1 MEHIEF
7 LKEVAQELGQQNI
20 LNSLNAIQERASQQ
34 NANLLIPL
42 VGEFSSGKTTL
53 LNALTDSKKL
63 ETATKPTTATIYE
76 IHFGCNKCEANVVL
90 SDGQVAHFDDLGELK
105 NDQLSDAQIVTV
117 FDTSTKVPSS
127 TILVDTPGLSS
138 PVVKHRQVLVD
149 FLPSADAILLVV
161 DINQQVTRSLT
172 DFIDMIKLS
181 KRPVYI
187 VLTKSDTKSV
197 SEIEAA
203 KQYIADNCKLP
214 VQQVVVVSA
223 ANDNISELYALLETI
238 QKSKNEILAKVDGQR
253 IKDLAQI
260 LVNRVD
266 EMLTASSSDENLDM
280 EIRRQQLDLD
290 KIKRNINKLIDSMAS
305 DICEDGTNISRR
317 FEDSMYEKLG
327 ALVAGGS
334 ANVDNDALSVINN
347 TASLL
352 LSEYKNNIMGILKS
366 KVQSAQGSESEI
378 PVDSLM
384 SIDLSEIQ
392 ISGLNY
398 NLDLNSMGHEYD
410 GMIKTGVIAVAAVAT
425 VAAAVATAGAAAAGA
440 AGTAGTAG
448 TAGAAGTAGTAGT
461 AGAAAAG
468 TVGTAGAAG
477 TVATT
482 VAASKAVDI
491 VDTATDVGSIIYTR
505 KMMKRIAKTEEF
517 AGKAVDKYNKIEK
530 ADKKGILS
538 SMVGFATERLLSKP
552 QRVRAVRNYVDGTLA
567 PEFKSQMENLS
578 QSVVNM
584 VRGSLQNDAS
594 EMIAQKTAM
603 LNELKEQSSE
613 HKAEFARRKETL
625 KQYKEKL
632 STI

>member
-203 KQYIADNCKLP
+203 KQYIAENCKLP

-223 ANDNISELYALLETI
+223 AKDNISELYALLETI

-253 IKDLAQI
+253 IKDLARI

-290 KIKRNINKLIDSMAS
+290 KIKRNINRLIDSMAS
-305 DICEDGTNISRR
+305 DISEDGSKISRR

-334 ANVDNDALSVINN
+334 ANMDNDALSVINN

-366 KVQSAQGSESEI
+366 KVQSAQGSDREI
-378 PVDSLM
+378 PVESLM
-384 SIDLSEIQ
+384 SIDLSGIQ
-392 ISGLNY
+392 ISGLSY
-398 NLDLNSMGHEYD
+398 DLDLNSMGHEYD

-425 VAAAVATAGAAAAGA
+425 VAAAVATAGAAGAAAGA
-440 AGTAGTAG
+440 AGTAGTA
-448 TAGAAGTAGTAGT
+448 AAAGTA
-461 AGAAAAG
+461 
-468 TVGTAGAAG
+468 GTAGAAG

-530 ADKKGILS
+530 ADEKGILS

-584 VRGSLQNDAS
+584 VRGGLQNDAS

-603 LNELKEQSSE
+603 LNELKEQCSK

>member
-138 PVVKHRQVLVD
+138 PVIKHRQVLVD

-223 ANDNISELYALLETI
+223 AKDNMSELYALLETI

-290 KIKRNINKLIDSMAS
+290 KIKRNINRLIDSMAS
-305 DICEDGTNISRR
+305 DICEDGTKISRR

-334 ANVDNDALSVINN
+334 ANMDNDALSVINN

-366 KVQSAQGSESEI
+366 KVQSAQGSDCEI
-378 PVDSLM
+378 PVESLM
-384 SIDLSEIQ
+384 SIDLSGVQ
-392 ISGLNY
+392 ISGLSY
-398 NLDLNSMGHEYD
+398 DLDLNSMGHEYD

-425 VAAAVATAGAAAAGA
+425 VAAAVATAGAAGAAAGA
-440 AGTAGTAG
+440 AGTAE
-448 TAGAAGTAGTAGT
+448 
-461 AGAAAAG
+461 
-468 TVGTAGAAG
+468 TAGAAG

-491 VDTATDVGSIIYTR
+491 IDTATDVGSIIYTR
-505 KMMKRIAKTEEF
+505 NMMKRIAKTEEF
-517 AGKAVDKYNKIEK
+517 AGKAIDKYNKIEK
-530 ADKKGILS
+530 ADNKGILS

-584 VRGSLQNDAS
+584 VRGGLQNDAS

-603 LNELKEQSSE
+603 LNELKEQCSQ
-613 HKAEFARRKETL
+613 HKAEFVRRKETL

>member
-138 PVVKHRQVLVD
+138 PVIKHRQVLVD

-223 ANDNISELYALLETI
+223 AKDNMSELYALLETI

-290 KIKRNINKLIDSMAS
+290 KIKRNINRLIDSMAS
-305 DICEDGTNISRR
+305 DICEDGTKISRR

-334 ANVDNDALSVINN
+334 ADMDNDALSVINN

-366 KVQSAQGSESEI
+366 KVQSAQGSDSEI
-378 PVDSLM
+378 PVESLM
-384 SIDLSEIQ
+384 SVDLSGIQ

-410 GMIKTGVIAVAAVAT
+410 GIIKTGVIAVAAVAT
-425 VAAAVATAGAAAAGA
+425 VAAAVATAGAAGAAAGA

-448 TAGAAGTAGTAGT
+448 TAGAAG
-461 AGAAAAG
+461 AAAAG
-468 TVGTAGAAG
+468 TAGTAGAAG

-603 LNELKEQSSE
+603 LNELKEQCSE

>member
-7 LKEVAQELGQQNI
+7 LKEVAQELGLQNI

-223 ANDNISELYALLETI
+223 AKDNMSELYALLETI

-290 KIKRNINKLIDSMAS
+290 KIKRNINRLIDSMAS
-305 DICEDGTNISRR
+305 DISEDGSKISRR

-334 ANVDNDALSVINN
+334 ANMDNDALSVINN

-366 KVQSAQGSESEI
+366 KVQSVQGSDSEI
-378 PVDSLM
+378 PVESLM
-384 SIDLSEIQ
+384 SIDLSGVQ

-425 VAAAVATAGAAAAGA
+425 VAAAVATAGAAGAAAGA
-440 AGTAGTAG
+440 AGTAG
-448 TAGAAGTAGTAGT
+448 TAGAAGTA
-461 AGAAAAG
+461 AAAG
-468 TVGTAGAAG
+468 TAGTAGAAG

-530 ADKKGILS
+530 SDKKGILS

-584 VRGSLQNDAS
+584 VRGGLQNDAS

-603 LNELKEQSSE
+603 LNELKEQCSE

>member
-138 PVVKHRQVLVD
+138 PVIKHRQVLVD

-223 ANDNISELYALLETI
+223 AKDNMSELYALLETI
-238 QKSKNEILAKVDGQR
+238 QKSKNEILAKVDSQR

-290 KIKRNINKLIDSMAS
+290 KIKRNINRLIDSMAS
-305 DICEDGTNISRR
+305 DICEDGTKISRR

-334 ANVDNDALSVINN
+334 ADMDNDALSVINN

-366 KVQSAQGSESEI
+366 KVQSAQGSDSEI
-378 PVDSLM
+378 PVESLM
-384 SIDLSEIQ
+384 SVDLSGIQ

-410 GMIKTGVIAVAAVAT
+410 GIIKTGVIAVAAVAT
-425 VAAAVATAGAAAAGA
+425 VAAAVATAGAAGAAAGA

-448 TAGAAGTAGTAGT
+448 TAGAAG
-461 AGAAAAG
+461 AAAAG
-468 TVGTAGAAG
+468 TAGTAGAAG

-603 LNELKEQSSE
+603 LNELKEQCSE

>member
-20 LNSLNAIQERASQQ
+20 LNGLNAIQKRVSQQ

-187 VLTKSDTKSV
+187 VLTKSDTKSA

-223 ANDNISELYALLETI
+223 AKDNMSELYALLETI

-280 EIRRQQLDLD
+280 EIRRLQLDLD
-290 KIKRNINKLIDSMAS
+290 KIKRNINRLIDSMAS
-305 DICEDGTNISRR
+305 DICEDGTKISRR

-334 ANVDNDALSVINN
+334 ANMDNDALSVINN

-366 KVQSAQGSESEI
+366 KVQSAQGSDSEI
-378 PVDSLM
+378 PVESLM
-384 SIDLSEIQ
+384 SIDLSGVQ
-392 ISGLNY
+392 ISGLSY
-398 NLDLNSMGHEYD
+398 DLDLNSMGHEYD
-410 GMIKTGVIAVAAVAT
+410 GMIKTGVIAVAAVAA
-425 VAAAVATAGAAAAGA
+425 VAATVATAGAASAATAAGAEGAAGAAGA
-440 AGTAGTAG
+440 AGTAGA
-448 TAGAAGTAGTAGT
+448 AGAAGTAG
-461 AGAAAAG
+461 AAS
-468 TVGTAGAAG
+468 AAG

-552 QRVRAVRNYVDGTLA
+552 QRVRAVRNYVDGTLT

>member
-90 SDGQVAHFDDLGELK
+90 SDGQVAHFDDLGKLK

-223 ANDNISELYALLETI
+223 VKDNMSELYALLETI

-260 LVNRVD
+260 LVNRID

-290 KIKRNINKLIDSMAS
+290 KIKRNINRLIDSMAS
-305 DICEDGTNISRR
+305 DICEDGTKISRR

-334 ANVDNDALSVINN
+334 ADMDNDALSVINN

-352 LSEYKNNIMGILKS
+352 LLEYKNNIMGILKS
-366 KVQSAQGSESEI
+366 KVQSAQGSDSEI
-378 PVDSLM
+378 PVGSLM
-384 SIDLSEIQ
+384 SVDLSGIQ

-410 GMIKTGVIAVAAVAT
+410 GIIKTGVIAVAAVAT
-425 VAAAVATAGAAAAGA
+425 VAAAVATAGAAGAAAGA

-448 TAGAAGTAGTAGT
+448 A

-468 TVGTAGAAG
+468 TAGTAGAAG

-603 LNELKEQSSE
+603 LNELKEQCSE

>member
-7 LKEVAQELGQQNI
+7 LKEVAQELGLQNI

-223 ANDNISELYALLETI
+223 AKDNISELYALLETI

-290 KIKRNINKLIDSMAS
+290 KIKRNINRLIDSMAS
-305 DICEDGTNISRR
+305 DISEDGSKISRR

-334 ANVDNDALSVINN
+334 ANMDNDALSVINN

-366 KVQSAQGSESEI
+366 KVQSAQGSDSEI
-378 PVDSLM
+378 PVESLM
-384 SIDLSEIQ
+384 SIDLSGIQ

-410 GMIKTGVIAVAAVAT
+410 GMIKTGIIAVAAVAT
-425 VAAAVATAGAAAAGA
+425 VAAAVATAGAAAGA
-440 AGTAGTAG
+440 AGTAG
-448 TAGAAGTAGTAGT
+448 TAGAAGAAGT
-461 AGAAAAG
+461 AGAAS
-468 TVGTAGAAG
+468 AAG

-491 VDTATDVGSIIYTR
+491 VDTATDVGSIIYTS

-530 ADKKGILS
+530 SDKKGILS

-584 VRGSLQNDAS
+584 VRGGLQNDAS

-603 LNELKEQSSE
+603 LNELKEQCSE

>member
-90 SDGQVAHFDDLGELK
+90 SDGQVAHFDDLGGFK

-138 PVVKHRQVLVD
+138 PVIKHRQVLVD

-223 ANDNISELYALLETI
+223 AKDNMSELYALLETI

-290 KIKRNINKLIDSMAS
+290 KIKRNINRLIDSMAS
-305 DICEDGTNISRR
+305 DISEDGSKISRR

-334 ANVDNDALSVINN
+334 ANMDNDALSVINN

-366 KVQSAQGSESEI
+366 KVQSVQGSESEI
-378 PVDSLM
+378 PVESLM

-410 GMIKTGVIAVAAVAT
+410 GIIKTGVIAVAAVAT
-425 VAAAVATAGAAAAGA
+425 VAAAVATAGAAGAAAGA
-440 AGTAGTAG
+440 AGTAGA
-448 TAGAAGTAGTAGT
+448 AAGTA
-461 AGAAAAG
+461 
-468 TVGTAGAAG
+468 GTAGAAG

-482 VAASKAVDI
+482 VAAYKAVDI
-491 VDTATDVGSIIYTR
+491 IDTATDVGSIIYTR

-584 VRGSLQNDAS
+584 VRGGLQNDAS

-603 LNELKEQSSE
+603 LNELKEQCSE

>member
-20 LNSLNAIQERASQQ
+20 LNGLNAIQKRVSQQ

-187 VLTKSDTKSV
+187 VLTKSDTKSA

-223 ANDNISELYALLETI
+223 AKDNMSELYALLETI

-280 EIRRQQLDLD
+280 EIRRLQLDLD
-290 KIKRNINKLIDSMAS
+290 KIKRNINRLIDSMAS
-305 DICEDGTNISRR
+305 DICEDGTKISRR

-334 ANVDNDALSVINN
+334 ANMDNDALSVINN

-366 KVQSAQGSESEI
+366 KVQSAQGSDSEI
-378 PVDSLM
+378 PVESLM
-384 SIDLSEIQ
+384 SVDLSGIQ

-410 GMIKTGVIAVAAVAT
+410 GIIKTGVIAVAAVAT
-425 VAAAVATAGAAAAGA
+425 VAAAVATAGAASAATAAGAEGAAGAAGA
-440 AGTAGTAG
+440 AGTAGA
-448 TAGAAGTAGTAGT
+448 AGAAGTAG
-461 AGAAAAG
+461 AAS
-468 TVGTAGAAG
+468 AAG

-505 KMMKRIAKTEEF
+505 KMIKRIAKTEEF

>member
-138 PVVKHRQVLVD
+138 PVIKHRQVLVD

-197 SEIEAA
+197 SEIETA
-203 KQYIADNCKLP
+203 KQYIANNCKLP

-223 ANDNISELYALLETI
+223 AKDNISELYALLETI

-280 EIRRQQLDLD
+280 EIRRLQLDLD
-290 KIKRNINKLIDSMAS
+290 KIKRNINRLIDSMAS
-305 DICEDGTNISRR
+305 DISKDGSKISRR

-334 ANVDNDALSVINN
+334 ANMDNDALSVINN

-366 KVQSAQGSESEI
+366 KVQSAQGSDSEI
-378 PVDSLM
+378 PVESLI

-425 VAAAVATAGAAAAGA
+425 VAAAVATAGAASAATAAGAEGAAGAAGA
-440 AGTAGTAG
+440 AGTTGAAS
-448 TAGAAGTAGTAGT
+448 AAGTA
-461 AGAAAAG
+461 
-468 TVGTAGAAG
+468 
-477 TVATT
+477 ATT

-491 VDTATDVGSIIYTR
+491 VDTATDVGSIIYTS

-603 LNELKEQSSE
+603 LNELKEQCSE

>member
-90 SDGQVAHFDDLGELK
+90 SDGQVAHFDDLGGLK

-138 PVVKHRQVLVD
+138 PVIKHRQVLVD

-223 ANDNISELYALLETI
+223 AKDNMSELYALLETI

-290 KIKRNINKLIDSMAS
+290 KIKRNINRLIDSMAS
-305 DICEDGTNISRR
+305 DISEDGSKISRR

-334 ANVDNDALSVINN
+334 ANMDNDALSVINN

-366 KVQSAQGSESEI
+366 KVQSAQGSDSEI
-378 PVDSLM
+378 PVELLM
-384 SIDLSEIQ
+384 SIDLSGVQ

-410 GMIKTGVIAVAAVAT
+410 GMIKTGVIAVAAVAA
-425 VAAAVATAGAAAAGA
+425 VAATVATAGAAGAAGA

-448 TAGAAGTAGTAGT
+448 AAGAAGTAG
-461 AGAAAAG
+461 AAS
-468 TVGTAGAAG
+468 AAG

-517 AGKAVDKYNKIEK
+517 AGKAVDKYNKIEN

-584 VRGSLQNDAS
+584 VRDSLQNDAS

-603 LNELKEQSSE
+603 LNELKEQCSQ
-613 HKAEFARRKETL
+613 HKAEFVRRKETL

>member
-76 IHFGCNKCEANVVL
+76 IHFGCNKCEAIVVL

-203 KQYIADNCKLP
+203 KQYIAENCKLP

-223 ANDNISELYALLETI
+223 AKDNMSELYALLETI

-290 KIKRNINKLIDSMAS
+290 KIKRNINRLIDSMAS
-305 DICEDGTNISRR
+305 DISEDGSKISRR

-334 ANVDNDALSVINN
+334 ANMDNDALSVINN

-425 VAAAVATAGAAAAGA
+425 VAAAVATAGAA
-440 AGTAGTAG
+440 
-448 TAGAAGTAGTAGT
+448 GT

-468 TVGTAGAAG
+468 TAGTAGAAG

-530 ADKKGILS
+530 ADEKGILS
-538 SMVGFATERLLSKP
+538 SMVGFSTERLLSKP

-603 LNELKEQSSE
+603 LNELKEQCSK

>member
-20 LNSLNAIQERASQQ
+20 LNGLNAIQKRVSQQ

-138 PVVKHRQVLVD
+138 PVIKHRQVLVD

-197 SEIEAA
+197 SEIETA
-203 KQYIADNCKLP
+203 KQYIANNCKLP

-223 ANDNISELYALLETI
+223 AKDNMSELYALLETI

-253 IKDLAQI
+253 IRDLAQI

-266 EMLTASSSDENLDM
+266 EMLTASSSDDNLDM

-290 KIKRNINKLIDSMAS
+290 KIKRNINRLIDSMAS
-305 DICEDGTNISRR
+305 DISEDGSKISRR

-327 ALVAGGS
+327 ALVASGS
-334 ANVDNDALSVINN
+334 ANMDNDALSVINN

-366 KVQSAQGSESEI
+366 KVQSAQGSDSEI
-378 PVDSLM
+378 PVESLM

-410 GMIKTGVIAVAAVAT
+410 GIIKTGVIAVAAVAT
-425 VAAAVATAGAAAAGA
+425 VAAAVATAGAAGAAAGA

-448 TAGAAGTAGTAGT
+448 AAAGTA
-461 AGAAAAG
+461 
-468 TVGTAGAAG
+468 GTAGAAG

-491 VDTATDVGSIIYTR
+491 VDTATDVGSIIYTS

-603 LNELKEQSSE
+603 LNELKEQCSE

>member
-34 NANLLIPL
+34 NASLLIPL

-223 ANDNISELYALLETI
+223 AKDNMSELYALLETI

-290 KIKRNINKLIDSMAS
+290 KIKRNINRLIDSMAS
-305 DICEDGTNISRR
+305 DICEDGTKISRR

-334 ANVDNDALSVINN
+334 ANMDNDALSVINN

-366 KVQSAQGSESEI
+366 KVQSAQGSDSEI
-378 PVDSLM
+378 PVESLM
-384 SIDLSEIQ
+384 SIDLSGIQ
-392 ISGLNY
+392 ISGLSY
-398 NLDLNSMGHEYD
+398 DLDLNSMGHEYD
-410 GMIKTGVIAVAAVAT
+410 GIIKTGVIAVAAVAT
-425 VAAAVATAGAAAAGA
+425 VAAAVATAGAAGAAAGA
-440 AGTAGTAG
+440 AGTAA
-448 TAGAAGTAGTAGT
+448 AAGTA
-461 AGAAAAG
+461 
-468 TVGTAGAAG
+468 GTAGAAG

-530 ADKKGILS
+530 SDNKGILS

-584 VRGSLQNDAS
+584 VRGGLQNDAS

-603 LNELKEQSSE
+603 LNELKEQCSQ
-613 HKAEFARRKETL
+613 HKAEFVRRKETL

>member
-117 FDTSTKVPSS
+117 FDTSMKVPSS

-223 ANDNISELYALLETI
+223 AKENMSELYALFETI

-260 LVNRVD
+260 LAKRID

-305 DICEDGTNISRR
+305 DICEDGTKISRR

-334 ANVDNDALSVINN
+334 ANMDNDALSVINN

-366 KVQSAQGSESEI
+366 KVQSAQGSDSEI
-378 PVDSLM
+378 PVESLM
-384 SIDLSEIQ
+384 SIDLSGVQ
-392 ISGLNY
+392 ISGLSY
-398 NLDLNSMGHEYD
+398 DLDLNSMGHEYD

-425 VAAAVATAGAAAAGA
+425 VAAAVATAGAAGAAAGA
-440 AGTAGTAG
+440 AGTAA
-448 TAGAAGTAGTAGT
+448 AAGTA
-461 AGAAAAG
+461 
-468 TVGTAGAAG
+468 GTAGAAG

-491 VDTATDVGSIIYTR
+491 IDTATDVGSIIYTR

-517 AGKAVDKYNKIEK
+517 AGKAIDKYNKIEK
-530 ADKKGILS
+530 ADEKGILS

-603 LNELKEQSSE
+603 LNELKEQCSE

>member
-20 LNSLNAIQERASQQ
+20 LNGLNAIQKQVSQQ

-187 VLTKSDTKSV
+187 VLTKSDTKSA

-223 ANDNISELYALLETI
+223 AKDNMSELYALLETI

-290 KIKRNINKLIDSMAS
+290 KIKRNINRLIDSMAS
-305 DICEDGTNISRR
+305 DISEDGSKISRR

-334 ANVDNDALSVINN
+334 ANMDNDALSVINN

-366 KVQSAQGSESEI
+366 KVQSAQGSDSEI
-378 PVDSLM
+378 PVESLM
-384 SIDLSEIQ
+384 SIDLSGVQ
-392 ISGLNY
+392 ISGLSY
-398 NLDLNSMGHEYD
+398 DLDLNSMGHEYD
-410 GMIKTGVIAVAAVAT
+410 GMIKTGVIAVAAVAA
-425 VAAAVATAGAAAAGA
+425 VAATVATAGAASAATAAGAEGAAGAAGA

-448 TAGAAGTAGTAGT
+448 AASAAGTA
-461 AGAAAAG
+461 
-468 TVGTAGAAG
+468 
-477 TVATT
+477 ATT

-491 VDTATDVGSIIYTR
+491 VDTATDVGSIIYTS

-625 KQYKEKL
+625 KQYKERL

>member
-223 ANDNISELYALLETI
+223 AKDNMSELYALLETI

-290 KIKRNINKLIDSMAS
+290 KIKRNINRLIDSMAS
-305 DICEDGTNISRR
+305 DISEDGSKISRR

-334 ANVDNDALSVINN
+334 ANMDNDALSVINN

-366 KVQSAQGSESEI
+366 KVQSAQGSDSEI
-378 PVDSLM
+378 PVESLM
-384 SIDLSEIQ
+384 SIDLSGIQ
-392 ISGLNY
+392 ISGLSY
-398 NLDLNSMGHEYD
+398 DLDLNSMGHEYD

-425 VAAAVATAGAAAAGA
+425 VAAAVATAGAAAGA

-448 TAGAAGTAGTAGT
+448 TAGAAGTA
-461 AGAAAAG
+461 AAAG
-468 TVGTAGAAG
+468 TAGTAGAAG

-530 ADKKGILS
+530 ADEKGILS

-584 VRGSLQNDAS
+584 VRGGLQNDAS

-603 LNELKEQSSE
+603 LNELKEQCSE

>member
-305 DICEDGTNISRR
+305 DICEDGTNVSRR

-440 AGTAGTAG
+440 
-448 TAGAAGTAGTAGT
+448 AGTAGT

-625 KQYKEKL
+625 KQYKKKL

>member
-223 ANDNISELYALLETI
+223 AKDNMSELYALLETI

-290 KIKRNINKLIDSMAS
+290 KIKRNINRLIDSMAS
-305 DICEDGTNISRR
+305 DISEDGSKISRR

-334 ANVDNDALSVINN
+334 ANMDNDALSVINN

-366 KVQSAQGSESEI
+366 KVQSAQGSDSEI
-378 PVDSLM
+378 PVESLM
-384 SIDLSEIQ
+384 SIDLSGIQ
-392 ISGLNY
+392 ISGLSY
-398 NLDLNSMGHEYD
+398 DLDLNSMGHEYD

-425 VAAAVATAGAAAAGA
+425 VAAAVATAGAAAGA
-440 AGTAGTAG
+440 AGTAGTA
-448 TAGAAGTAGTAGT
+448 AAAGTA
-461 AGAAAAG
+461 
-468 TVGTAGAAG
+468 GTAGAAG

-530 ADKKGILS
+530 ADEKGILS

-584 VRGSLQNDAS
+584 VRGGLQNDAS

-603 LNELKEQSSE
+603 LNELKEQCSE

>member
-138 PVVKHRQVLVD
+138 PVIKHRQVLVD

-223 ANDNISELYALLETI
+223 AKDNMSELYALLETI

-280 EIRRQQLDLD
+280 EIRRLQLDLD
-290 KIKRNINKLIDSMAS
+290 KIKRNINRLIDSMAS
-305 DICEDGTNISRR
+305 DISKDGSKISRR

-334 ANVDNDALSVINN
+334 ANMDNDALSVINN

-366 KVQSAQGSESEI
+366 KVQSAQGSDSEI
-378 PVDSLM
+378 PVESLM
-384 SIDLSEIQ
+384 SVDLSGIQ

-410 GMIKTGVIAVAAVAT
+410 GIIKTGVIAVAAVAT
-425 VAAAVATAGAAAAGA
+425 VAAAVATAGAAGAAAGA

-448 TAGAAGTAGTAGT
+448 AAAGTA
-461 AGAAAAG
+461 
-468 TVGTAGAAG
+468 GTAGAAG

-491 VDTATDVGSIIYTR
+491 IDTATDVGSIIYTR
-505 KMMKRIAKTEEF
+505 KMMKRIAKAEEF

-530 ADKKGILS
+530 ADEKGILS

-567 PEFKSQMENLS
+567 PEFRSQMENLS

-603 LNELKEQSSE
+603 LNELKEQCSE

>member
-138 PVVKHRQVLVD
+138 PVIKHRQVLVD

-223 ANDNISELYALLETI
+223 AKDNMSELYALLETI
-238 QKSKNEILAKVDGQR
+238 QKSKNEILAKVDCQR

-290 KIKRNINKLIDSMAS
+290 KIKRNINRLIDSMAS
-305 DICEDGTNISRR
+305 DICEDGTKISRR

-334 ANVDNDALSVINN
+334 ADMDNDALSVINN

-366 KVQSAQGSESEI
+366 KVQSAQGSDSEI
-378 PVDSLM
+378 PVESLM
-384 SIDLSEIQ
+384 SVDLSGIQ

-410 GMIKTGVIAVAAVAT
+410 GIIKTGVIAVAAVAT
-425 VAAAVATAGAAAAGA
+425 VAAAVATAGAA
-440 AGTAGTAG
+440 GTAG
-448 TAGAAGTAGTAGT
+448 TAGAAGTAAAGT
-461 AGAAAAG
+461 A
-468 TVGTAGAAG
+468 GTAGAAG

-584 VRGSLQNDAS
+584 VRGGLQNDAS

-603 LNELKEQSSE
+603 LNELKEQCSE

>member
-20 LNSLNAIQERASQQ
+20 LNGLNAIQKRASQQ

-223 ANDNISELYALLETI
+223 AKDNISELYALLETI

-290 KIKRNINKLIDSMAS
+290 KIKRNINRLIDSMAS
-305 DICEDGTNISRR
+305 DISEDGSKISRR

-334 ANVDNDALSVINN
+334 ANMDNDALSVINN

-366 KVQSAQGSESEI
+366 KVQSAQGSDSEI
-378 PVDSLM
+378 PVESLM
-384 SIDLSEIQ
+384 SIDLSGIQ

-410 GMIKTGVIAVAAVAT
+410 GIIKTGVIAVAAVAT
-425 VAAAVATAGAAAAGA
+425 VAAAVATAGAAGAAAGA

-448 TAGAAGTAGTAGT
+448 AAAGTA
-461 AGAAAAG
+461 
-468 TVGTAGAAG
+468 GTAGAAG

-491 VDTATDVGSIIYTR
+491 IDTATDVGSIIYTR
-505 KMMKRIAKTEEF
+505 KMMKRIAKAEEF

-530 ADKKGILS
+530 ADEKGILS

-584 VRGSLQNDAS
+584 VRGGLQNDAS

-603 LNELKEQSSE
+603 LNELKEQCSE

>member
-20 LNSLNAIQERASQQ
+20 LNGLNAIQKRASQQ

-197 SEIEAA
+197 SEIETA
-203 KQYIADNCKLP
+203 KQYIANNCKLP

-223 ANDNISELYALLETI
+223 AKDNMSELYALLETI

-253 IKDLAQI
+253 IRDLAQI

-266 EMLTASSSDENLDM
+266 EMLMASSSDENLDM

-290 KIKRNINKLIDSMAS
+290 KIKRNINRLIDSMAS
-305 DICEDGTNISRR
+305 DISEDGSKISRR

-334 ANVDNDALSVINN
+334 ANMDNDALSVINN

-366 KVQSAQGSESEI
+366 KVQSAQGSDSEI
-378 PVDSLM
+378 PVESLM

-410 GMIKTGVIAVAAVAT
+410 GMIKSGVIAVAAVAT
-425 VAAAVATAGAAAAGA
+425 VAAAVATAGAAGAAAGA

-448 TAGAAGTAGTAGT
+448 AAAGTA
-461 AGAAAAG
+461 
-468 TVGTAGAAG
+468 GTAGAAG

-491 VDTATDVGSIIYTR
+491 IDTATDVGSIIYTR
-505 KMMKRIAKTEEF
+505 KMMKRIAKAEEF

-530 ADKKGILS
+530 ADEKGILS

-584 VRGSLQNDAS
+584 VRGGLQNDAS

-603 LNELKEQSSE
+603 LNELKEQCSE

>member
-53 LNALTDSKKL
+53 LNTLTDCKKL

-197 SEIEAA
+197 SEIEAV

-223 ANDNISELYALLETI
+223 AKDNISELYALLETI

-253 IKDLAQI
+253 IKDLARI

-290 KIKRNINKLIDSMAS
+290 KIKRNINRLIDSMAS
-305 DICEDGTNISRR
+305 DISEDGSKISRR

-334 ANVDNDALSVINN
+334 ANMDNDALSVINN

-366 KVQSAQGSESEI
+366 KVQSAQGSDSEI
-378 PVDSLM
+378 PVESLM
-384 SIDLSEIQ
+384 SIDLSGIQ

-425 VAAAVATAGAAAAGA
+425 VAAAVATAGAAAGA

-448 TAGAAGTAGTAGT
+448 TAGAAGTA
-461 AGAAAAG
+461 AAAG
-468 TVGTAGAAG
+468 TAGTAGAAG

-530 ADKKGILS
+530 ADEKGILS

-584 VRGSLQNDAS
+584 VRGGLQNDAS

-603 LNELKEQSSE
+603 LNELKEQCSE

>member
-53 LNALTDSKKL
+53 LKALTDSKKL

-138 PVVKHRQVLVD
+138 PVIKHRQVLVD

-223 ANDNISELYALLETI
+223 AKDNMSELYALLETI

-290 KIKRNINKLIDSMAS
+290 KIKRNINRLIDSMAS
-305 DICEDGTNISRR
+305 DISEDGSKISRR

-334 ANVDNDALSVINN
+334 ANMDNDALSVINN

-366 KVQSAQGSESEI
+366 KVQSAQGSDSEI
-378 PVDSLM
+378 PVESLM
-384 SIDLSEIQ
+384 SIDLSGIQ

-425 VAAAVATAGAAAAGA
+425 VAAAVATAGAAGAAAGA
-440 AGTAGTAG
+440 AGTAG
-448 TAGAAGTAGTAGT
+448 TAGAAGTA
-461 AGAAAAG
+461 AAAG
-468 TVGTAGAAG
+468 TAGTAGAAG

-491 VDTATDVGSIIYTR
+491 IDTATDVGSIIYTR
-505 KMMKRIAKTEEF
+505 KMMKRIAKAEEF

-530 ADKKGILS
+530 ADEKGILS

-584 VRGSLQNDAS
+584 VRGGLQNDAS

-603 LNELKEQSSE
+603 LNELKEQCSE

>member
-7 LKEVAQELGQQNI
+7 LKEVAQEHGQQNI

-76 IHFGCNKCEANVVL
+76 IHFGCDKCEANVVL

-425 VAAAVATAGAAAAGA
+425 VAAAVATAGAA
-440 AGTAGTAG
+440 
-448 TAGAAGTAGTAGT
+448 GT

-538 SMVGFATERLLSKP
+538 SMVGFSTERLLSKP

>member
-90 SDGQVAHFDDLGELK
+90 SDGQVTHFDDLGELK

-149 FLPSADAILLVV
+149 FLPSADAILLIV

-223 ANDNISELYALLETI
+223 AKDNMSELYALLETI

-290 KIKRNINKLIDSMAS
+290 KIKRNINRLIDSMAS
-305 DICEDGTNISRR
+305 DICEDGTKISRR

-334 ANVDNDALSVINN
+334 ANMDNDALSVINN

-366 KVQSAQGSESEI
+366 KVQSAQGSDSEI
-378 PVDSLM
+378 PVESLM
-384 SIDLSEIQ
+384 SVDLSGIQ

-410 GMIKTGVIAVAAVAT
+410 GMIKTGVIAVAAVAA
-425 VAAAVATAGAAAAGA
+425 VAATVATAGAAGAAGA
-440 AGTAGTAG
+440 AS
-448 TAGAAGTAGTAGT
+448 
-461 AGAAAAG
+461 
-468 TVGTAGAAG
+468 AAG

-603 LNELKEQSSE
+603 LNELKEQCSE

>member
-90 SDGQVAHFDDLGELK
+90 SDGQVAHFDDLGGFK

-138 PVVKHRQVLVD
+138 PVIKHRQVLVD

-223 ANDNISELYALLETI
+223 AKDNISELYALLETI

-290 KIKRNINKLIDSMAS
+290 KIKRNINRLIDSMAS
-305 DICEDGTNISRR
+305 DISEDGSKISRR

-334 ANVDNDALSVINN
+334 ANMDNDALSVINN

-366 KVQSAQGSESEI
+366 KVQSVQGSESEI
-378 PVDSLM
+378 PVESLM

-410 GMIKTGVIAVAAVAT
+410 GIIKTGVIAVAAVAT
-425 VAAAVATAGAAAAGA
+425 VAAAVATAGAAGAAAGA
-440 AGTAGTAG
+440 AGTAGA
-448 TAGAAGTAGTAGT
+448 AAGTA
-461 AGAAAAG
+461 
-468 TVGTAGAAG
+468 GTAGAAG

-482 VAASKAVDI
+482 VAAYKAVDI
-491 VDTATDVGSIIYTR
+491 IDTATDVGSIIYTR

-517 AGKAVDKYNKIEK
+517 AGKAIAKYNKIEK
-530 ADKKGILS
+530 ADEKGILS

-552 QRVRAVRNYVDGTLA
+552 QRVRAVRNYVDGTLV

-584 VRGSLQNDAS
+584 IRGGLQNDAS

-603 LNELKEQSSE
+603 LNELKEQCSE

>member
-290 KIKRNINKLIDSMAS
+290 KNKRNINKLIDSMAS

-425 VAAAVATAGAAAAGA
+425 VAAAVATAGAA
-440 AGTAGTAG
+440 
-448 TAGAAGTAGTAGT
+448 GT

-538 SMVGFATERLLSKP
+538 SMVGFSTERLLSKP

>member
-223 ANDNISELYALLETI
+223 AKDNISELYALLETI

-290 KIKRNINKLIDSMAS
+290 KIKRNINRLIDSMAS
-305 DICEDGTNISRR
+305 DISEDGSKISRR

-334 ANVDNDALSVINN
+334 ANMDNDALSVINN

-378 PVDSLM
+378 PVESLM

-410 GMIKTGVIAVAAVAT
+410 GIIKTGVIAVAAVAT
-425 VAAAVATAGAAAAGA
+425 VAAAVATAGAAGAAAGA

-448 TAGAAGTAGTAGT
+448 AAAGTA
-461 AGAAAAG
+461 
-468 TVGTAGAAG
+468 GTAGAAG

-491 VDTATDVGSIIYTR
+491 IDTATDVGSIIYTR

-530 ADKKGILS
+530 ADEKGILS

-584 VRGSLQNDAS
+584 VRGGLQNDAS

-603 LNELKEQSSE
+603 LNELKEQCSE

>member
-223 ANDNISELYALLETI
+223 AKDNISELYALLETI

-290 KIKRNINKLIDSMAS
+290 KIKRNINRLIDSMAS
-305 DICEDGTNISRR
+305 DISEDGSKISRR

-334 ANVDNDALSVINN
+334 ANMDNDALSVINN

-366 KVQSAQGSESEI
+366 KVQSAQGSDSEI
-378 PVDSLM
+378 PVESLM
-384 SIDLSEIQ
+384 SIDLSGIQ

-425 VAAAVATAGAAAAGA
+425 VAAAVATAGAAGAAAGA
-440 AGTAGTAG
+440 AGTAG
-448 TAGAAGTAGTAGT
+448 TAGAAGTA
-461 AGAAAAG
+461 AAAG
-468 TVGTAGAAG
+468 TAGTAGAAG

-530 ADKKGILS
+530 ADEKGILS

-584 VRGSLQNDAS
+584 VRGGLQNDAS

-603 LNELKEQSSE
+603 LNELKEQCSE

>member
-197 SEIEAA
+197 SEIETA
-203 KQYIADNCKLP
+203 KQYIANNCKLP

-223 ANDNISELYALLETI
+223 AKDNMSELYALLETI

-253 IKDLAQI
+253 IRDLAQI

-266 EMLTASSSDENLDM
+266 EMLTASSSDDNLDM

-290 KIKRNINKLIDSMAS
+290 KIKRNINRLIDSMAS
-305 DICEDGTNISRR
+305 DICEDGTKISRR

-334 ANVDNDALSVINN
+334 ADMDNDALSVINN

-366 KVQSAQGSESEI
+366 KVQSAQGSDSEI
-378 PVDSLM
+378 PVESLM
-384 SIDLSEIQ
+384 SVDLSGIQ

-425 VAAAVATAGAAAAGA
+425 VAAAVATAGAAGAAAGA
-440 AGTAGTAG
+440 
-448 TAGAAGTAGTAGT
+448 AGT

-468 TVGTAGAAG
+468 TAGTAGAAG

-491 VDTATDVGSIIYTR
+491 IDTATDVGSIIYTR
-505 KMMKRIAKTEEF
+505 KMMKRIAKAEEF

-530 ADKKGILS
+530 ADEKGILS

-584 VRGSLQNDAS
+584 VRGGLQNDAS

-603 LNELKEQSSE
+603 LNELKEQCSE

>member
-203 KQYIADNCKLP
+203 KQYVADNCKLP

-223 ANDNISELYALLETI
+223 AKDNMSELYALLETI

-290 KIKRNINKLIDSMAS
+290 KIKRNINRLIDSMAS
-305 DICEDGTNISRR
+305 DISEDGSKISRR

-334 ANVDNDALSVINN
+334 ANMDNDALSVINN

-366 KVQSAQGSESEI
+366 KVQSAQGSDSEI
-378 PVDSLM
+378 PVESLM
-384 SIDLSEIQ
+384 SIDLSGIQ

-410 GMIKTGVIAVAAVAT
+410 GMIKTGVIAVAAVAA
-425 VAAAVATAGAAAAGA
+425 VAATVATAGAATAAGAAGA

-448 TAGAAGTAGTAGT
+448 AAGAAGAAGTAG
-461 AGAAAAG
+461 AAS
-468 TVGTAGAAG
+468 AAG

-491 VDTATDVGSIIYTR
+491 VDTATDVGSIIYTS
-505 KMMKRIAKTEEF
+505 KLMKRIAKTEEF

-584 VRGSLQNDAS
+584 VRGGLQNDAS

-603 LNELKEQSSE
+603 LNELKEQCSE

>member
-20 LNSLNAIQERASQQ
+20 LNSLNAIQERASLQ

-90 SDGQVAHFDDLGELK
+90 ADGQVAHFDDLGELK

-187 VLTKSDTKSV
+187 VLTKSDTKSL

-203 KQYIADNCKLP
+203 KQYIAENCKLP
-214 VQQVVVVSA
+214 VEQVVVVSA
-223 ANDNISELYALLETI
+223 AKENMSELYALFETI

-260 LVNRVD
+260 LAKRID

-305 DICEDGTNISRR
+305 DICEDGTKISRR

-334 ANVDNDALSVINN
+334 ANMDNDALSVINN

-366 KVQSAQGSESEI
+366 KVQSAQGSDSEI
-378 PVDSLM
+378 PVESLM

-425 VAAAVATAGAAAAGA
+425 VAAAVATAGAAGAAAGA

-448 TAGAAGTAGTAGT
+448 AAAGTA
-461 AGAAAAG
+461 
-468 TVGTAGAAG
+468 GTAGAAG

-491 VDTATDVGSIIYTR
+491 IDTATDVGSIIYTR

-517 AGKAVDKYNKIEK
+517 AGKAIDKYNKIEK
-530 ADKKGILS
+530 ADEKGILS

-603 LNELKEQSSE
+603 LNELKEQCSE
-613 HKAEFARRKETL
+613 HNAEFARRKETL

>member
-1 MEHIEF
+1 M
-7 LKEVAQELGQQNI
+7 
-20 LNSLNAIQERASQQ
+20 
-34 NANLLIPL
+34 
-42 VGEFSSGKTTL
+42 
-53 LNALTDSKKL
+53 
-63 ETATKPTTATIYE
+63 
-76 IHFGCNKCEANVVL
+76 
-90 SDGQVAHFDDLGELK
+90 
-105 NDQLSDAQIVTV
+105 
-117 FDTSTKVPSS
+117 
-127 TILVDTPGLSS
+127 
-138 PVVKHRQVLVD
+138 
-149 FLPSADAILLVV
+149 PSADAILLVV

-187 VLTKSDTKSV
+187 VLTKSDTKSL

-203 KQYIADNCKLP
+203 KQYIAENCKLP
-214 VQQVVVVSA
+214 VEQVVVVSA
-223 ANDNISELYALLETI
+223 AKENMSELYALFETI

-260 LVNRVD
+260 LAKRID

-305 DICEDGTNISRR
+305 DICEDGTKISRR

-334 ANVDNDALSVINN
+334 ANMDNDALSVINN

-366 KVQSAQGSESEI
+366 KVQSAQGSDSEI
-378 PVDSLM
+378 PVESLM

-425 VAAAVATAGAAAAGA
+425 VAAAVATAGAAGAAAGA

-448 TAGAAGTAGTAGT
+448 AAAGTA
-461 AGAAAAG
+461 
-468 TVGTAGAAG
+468 GTAGAAG

-491 VDTATDVGSIIYTR
+491 IDTATDVGSIIYTR

-517 AGKAVDKYNKIEK
+517 AGKAIDKYNKIEK
-530 ADKKGILS
+530 ADEKGILS

-603 LNELKEQSSE
+603 LNELKEQCSE
-613 HKAEFARRKETL
+613 HNAEFARRKETL

>member
-20 LNSLNAIQERASQQ
+20 LNGLNAIQKRVSQQ

-187 VLTKSDTKSV
+187 VLTKSDTKSA

-223 ANDNISELYALLETI
+223 AKDNMSELYALLETI

-280 EIRRQQLDLD
+280 EIRRLQLDLD
-290 KIKRNINKLIDSMAS
+290 KIKRNINRLIDSMAS
-305 DICEDGTNISRR
+305 DISKDGSKISRR

-334 ANVDNDALSVINN
+334 ANMDNDALSVINN

-366 KVQSAQGSESEI
+366 KVQSVQGSESEI
-378 PVDSLM
+378 PVESLM

-410 GMIKTGVIAVAAVAT
+410 GIIKTGVIAVAAVAT
-425 VAAAVATAGAAAAGA
+425 VAAAVATAGAAGAAAGA

-448 TAGAAGTAGTAGT
+448 AAAGTA
-461 AGAAAAG
+461 
-468 TVGTAGAAG
+468 GTAGAAG

-482 VAASKAVDI
+482 VAASKAVDLI
-491 VDTATDVGSIIYTR
+491 DTATDVGSIIFTR

-530 ADKKGILS
+530 ADEKGILS

-584 VRGSLQNDAS
+584 VRGGLQNDAS

-603 LNELKEQSSE
+603 LNELKEQCSE